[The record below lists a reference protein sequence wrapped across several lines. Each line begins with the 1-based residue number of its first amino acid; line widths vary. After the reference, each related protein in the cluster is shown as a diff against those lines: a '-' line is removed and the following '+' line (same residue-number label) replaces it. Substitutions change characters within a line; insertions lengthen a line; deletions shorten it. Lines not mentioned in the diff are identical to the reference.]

1 MSEGK
6 YIYFKDNFDILEN
19 ELNHTLDETHIF
31 FKKYDDI
38 NPQDSTLKIR
48 AIMNKIKELKQTDDD
63 LRNELMNQQFDSTEE
78 VNNNTNAVNIN
89 INENERYSDVLKD
102 KIYMYNHHTSYGI
115 ILLIG
120 ICSMAFLSQPQK
132 VAN

>member
-6 YIYFKDNFDILEN
+6 YLYFKEQFDMLEV
-19 ELNHTLDETHIF
+19 ELKHTLDETHKF
-31 FKKYDDI
+31 FIDYDDI
-38 NPQDSTLKIR
+38 NPADSTLKIK
-48 AIMNKIKELKQTDDD
+48 AIMNKIAELKQTDDD

-78 VNNNTNAVNIN
+78 ANNNNNVNNIN

-132 VAN
+132 VVN